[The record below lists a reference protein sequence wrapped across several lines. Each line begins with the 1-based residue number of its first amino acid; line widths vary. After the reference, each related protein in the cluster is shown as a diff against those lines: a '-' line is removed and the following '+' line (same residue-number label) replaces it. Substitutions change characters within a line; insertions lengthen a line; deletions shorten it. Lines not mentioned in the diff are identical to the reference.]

1 MKRRLWTIGFAG
13 WLLAASGHAAGA
25 AVATADAAAGTDL
38 ARLANM
44 SLEELMKTK
53 VTTVAG
59 TPSSRIS
66 TPAALTVLTAEDIR
80 RSGARSV
87 AEALRLVP
95 GMFVGRVNSSSWVV
109 GARGLTGSSL
119 TATRYLVL
127 IDGRLVYDPLV
138 STTFWDTADVVL
150 ADIDRIEVIRG
161 PGATL
166 WGVNA
171 MNGVISIITKRARE
185 TVGTLVEVGAG
196 SNGEQQ
202 AVLRYGA
209 APNDQSAWRVWAKY
223 ANHGDFEGPTGASL
237 GDEWSSVRAGF
248 RYDGTLSP
256 TTDFT
261 VQGDVYNEP
270 KAMETVLLPVPG
282 VDRQF
287 QWQTTNDTVR
297 GGNVLFRI
305 RHGYDQPRGW
315 FVRAYYDQ
323 ARRDT
328 SRFGVARRTADVE
341 YRRWLDWGTRNNLIW
356 GLQYDWTHDD
366 IASGPV
372 LLFDPAARTWTS
384 VNAFVQNTTEL
395 VHDKLF
401 AMVGT
406 KFTDHSF
413 VGFQTQPSVR
423 LWWTPTPTQ
432 TVWAAVSRPV
442 RVPSRF
448 EEDGELV
455 FAYVDTGA
463 ISGGPSS
470 GVIVPLGLSGTES
483 LRPEK
488 LLAYELGHRLQ
499 VGDGWVF
506 DTSLFYNDYRT
517 LVGVPPGIFGNFNND
532 ASGATYG
539 AELSVSAQLTDRWR
553 MEGSWS
559 RLQTRI
565 DGPVLKFDEANTPRT
580 LAQLHSY
587 LDVGADFEVNASL
600 YRVSRIPG
608 LGIAPYT
615 RADLG
620 LTWRPRDDLSLSLTG
635 QNLLHP
641 SHREVTGAEV
651 PRSVFAQATFDFGR

>member
-1 MKRRLWTIGFAG
+1 
-13 WLLAASGHAAGA
+13 
-25 AVATADAAAGTDL
+25 
-38 ARLANM
+38 M
-44 SLEELMKTK
+44 SLEELMKTQ

-59 TPSSRIS
+59 RPSARIS

-80 RSGARSV
+80 RSGARSI

-95 GMFVGRVNSSSWVV
+95 GMFVGRINSSSWVV

-171 MNGVISIITKRARE
+171 MNGVISIITKRARD

-209 APNDQSAWRVWAKY
+209 APGEDSAWRVWAKY

-237 GDEWSSVRAGF
+237 DDEWSSVRAGF
-248 RYDGTLSP
+248 RYDGTLAP

-261 VQGDVYNEP
+261 LQGDVYNEP

-282 VDRQF
+282 ADRQF
-287 QWQTTNDTVR
+287 RWQTTNDTVR
-297 GGNVLFRI
+297 GGNLLFRV
-305 RHGYDQPRGW
+305 RHGYDLPRGW
-315 FVRAYYDQ
+315 FMRAYFDQ
-323 ARRDT
+323 TRRDT

-341 YRRWLDWGTRNNLIW
+341 YRRWLDWGARNNLIW

-366 IASGPV
+366 IDAGPV
-372 LLFDPAARTWTS
+372 LLFDPAARSWSS

-463 ISGGPSS
+463 ITGGPPS
-470 GVIVPLGLSGTES
+470 GVIVPLGLSGTQS

-517 LVGVPPGIFGNFNND
+517 LVGVPPGIFGTFNND

-539 AELSVSAQLTDRWR
+539 VEFSASAQLTDRWR

-565 DGPVLKFDEANTPRT
+565 DGPVLKFDETNTPRT

-587 LDVGADFEVNASL
+587 LDVGDDVEVNASL

-608 LGIAPYT
+608 LGIDPYT

-620 LTWRPRDDLSLSLTG
+620 VTWRPREHLSLSLTG

>member
-1 MKRRLWTIGFAG
+1 MKQWGWAIGAALL
-13 WLLAASGHAAGA
+13 LLAAMGKAGA
-25 AVATADAAAGTDL
+25 SEADAGANTDL
-38 ARLANM
+38 SRLANM
-44 SLEELMKTK
+44 SLEDLMKTR
-53 VTTVAG
+53 VTTVSG
-59 TPSSRIS
+59 RPSSRIS
-66 TPAALTVLTAEDIR
+66 TPAAVTVLTAEDIR
-80 RSGARSV
+80 RSGARNV

-138 STTFWDTADVVL
+138 STTFWDTADTVL
-150 ADIDRIEVIRG
+150 SDIDRIEVIRG

-166 WGVNA
+166 WGANA
-171 MNGVISIITKRARE
+171 MNGVISIITKRANE
-185 TVGTLVEVGAG
+185 TVGSLVELGAG
-196 SNGEQQ
+196 NDGERQ
-202 AVLRYGA
+202 AVVRYGVA
-209 APNDQSAWRVWAKY
+209 RDEDTAWRVWAKY
-223 ANHGDFEGPTGASL
+223 GDHGDFQNAAGASI
-237 GDEWSSVRAGF
+237 GDEWSSDRAGF
-248 RYDGTLSP
+248 RYDGVFTP

-261 VQGDVYNEP
+261 LQGDVYNEP

-282 VDRQF
+282 QDRQF
-287 QWQTTNDTVR
+287 QWQTTNDTIR
-297 GGNVLFRI
+297 GGNLLFRI

-315 FVRAYYDQ
+315 FLRAYYDRTQ
-323 ARRDT
+323 RDT
-328 SRFGVARRTADVE
+328 SRFGVSRRIADVE
-341 YRRWLDWGTRNNLIW
+341 YRRWLDWGDRNNLIW

-372 LLFDPAARTWTS
+372 LLFDPSARSWTS
-384 VNAFVQNTTEL
+384 INAFVQNTTEL
-395 VHDKLF
+395 VDDTLF

-423 LWWTPTPTQ
+423 VWWTPTPTQ
-432 TVWAAVSRPV
+432 TLWAAVSRPV

-448 EEDGELV
+448 EENGELV

-463 ISGGPSS
+463 IAGGPPS

-499 VGDGWVF
+499 VGNGWVF

-517 LVGVPPGIFGNFNND
+517 LVGVPPGIFGTFNND
-532 ASGATYG
+532 ASGVTYG
-539 AELSVSAQLTDRWR
+539 LEFTASAQLTDRWR

-559 RLQTRI
+559 RLVTRI
-565 DGPVLKFDEANTPRT
+565 DGPVLKFDETNTPRT

-587 LDVGADFEVNASL
+587 FDVGADVEVNASA
-600 YRVSRIPG
+600 YYVSRIPG
-608 LGIAPYT
+608 LGVDPYT

-620 LTWRPRDDLSLSLTG
+620 LTWRPRDGLALSLTG
-635 QNLLHP
+635 QNLLHAQ
-641 SHREVTGAEV
+641 HREVTGAEI
-651 PRSVFAQATFDFGR
+651 PRSVFAQAAFEFGN